1 MSSLHSG
8 RRFWRVYIGPKGG
21 EKYVSALGQ
30 SPEGFA
36 LMKTDPL
43 RLGSKVSKIES
54 PQKVGTNFLLEFF
67 LSPLTLAERIKWI
80 KWNQITMK
88 KCDKGGHLVLA
99 GTVRPHLAKKWD
111 GTAAACRHICT

>member
-1 MSSLHSG
+1 MA
-8 RRFWRVYIGPKGG
+8 W
-21 EKYVSALGQ
+21 EKYVFALGQ

-43 RLGSKVSKIES
+43 QSGSKVSKMES

-67 LSPLTLAERIKWI
+67 LSPLTLAEKI

-88 KCDKGGHLVLA
+88 KCDECAHLCGGRH
-99 GTVRPHLAKKWD
+99 R
-111 GTAAACRHICT
+111 AAALSENRTWE